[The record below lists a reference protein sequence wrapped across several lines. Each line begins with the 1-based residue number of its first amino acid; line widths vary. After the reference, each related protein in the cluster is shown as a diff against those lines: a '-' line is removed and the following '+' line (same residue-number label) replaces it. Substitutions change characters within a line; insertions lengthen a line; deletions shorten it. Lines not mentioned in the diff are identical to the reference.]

1 MNQSKSSFSKL
12 LTALIILLL
21 LLGIGGL
28 GGGIVMLLEPSGAL
42 LNLTPDFLDPLPI
55 SNFILPGLFL
65 TIVMGFF
72 PFIISW
78 GLYKRAPWAWNAAAI
93 QGVTLVLWICFQIL
107 LWGKPVGIQ
116 IVYLLWGIAI
126 VGLCLTPSVRSS
138 Q

>member
-72 PFIISW
+72 PFIIGDVIKSI
-78 GLYKRAPWAWNAAAI
+78 AVAATAW
-93 QGVTLVLWICFQIL
+93 V
-107 LWGKPVGIQ
+107 
-116 IVYLLWGIAI
+116 
-126 VGLCLTPSVRSS
+126 LTPKQAYHKEADRN
-138 Q
+138 